1 MHSYSH
7 LVELFHKE
15 ETESEEADAR
25 NLRTTHRKAAKT
37 KLDFVYYSLLFV
49 VTRMGTIRSSTS
61 PYFARALICLLLRLR
76 RRIRFL
82 AHLALILK
90 HGKELPLLVT
100 ALLFG
105 ATTQRQRTKPT
116 RSDEY
121 QNVIVP
127 WFRHGG

>member
-1 MHSYSH
+1 MIMTLHSLVSH
-7 LVELFHKE
+7 LTLARLRCACFGIGANKHAKRNHHKHDRKQ
-15 ETESEEADAR
+15 AYLAR
-25 NLRTTHRKAAKT
+25 
-37 KLDFVYYSLLFV
+37 D
-49 VTRMGTIRSSTS
+49 
-61 PYFARALICLLLRLR
+61 LICLLLRLR

-127 WFRHGG
+127 